1 MSRIPVVV
9 IGRNEG
15 ERLARCLASIALAGA
30 RAVYVDS
37 GSTDGSCE
45 LAARAGADV
54 VPLDPRRPFSAARAR
69 NEGFARALALQP
81 ELELVQ
87 FLDGDCELAP
97 RWLADGERALRE
109 RSRVAAV
116 CGRVRERHRERTIYN
131 RLCDLEWDVP
141 AGEARSCGGNAMMRG
156 SAFREAGGFDPALVA
171 GEEPELCVRLRGA
184 GWRILRLPAEMATHD
199 AAMSRFGQWWRRAV
213 RCGWAYAEGAALH
226 GAPPER
232 HWVKERRS
240 ALVWGLLL
248 PLATLL
254 LTFTVHGAFAAAL
267 GAYPLL
273 GLRVYR
279 WASRRGVARRDA
291 LLLGAFVVLAKFPE
305 SLGVAQFLALR
316 GLGRRRRVFDW
327 RVSG

>member
-1 MSRIPVVV
+1 MSRIAVVV

-15 ERLARCLASIALAGA
+15 ERLTRCLASIS
-30 RAVYVDS
+30 RPDVRVVYVDS
-37 GSTDGSCE
+37 GSTDGSCD
-45 LAARAGADV
+45 LAARAGVDV
-54 VPLDPRRPFSAARAR
+54 LSLDAGRPFSAARAR
-69 NEGFARALALQP
+69 NEGFDRALALDP

-97 RWLADGERALRE
+97 RWLAEGQRVLGER
-109 RSRVAAV
+109 SHVAAV
-116 CGRVRERHRERTIYN
+116 CGRVRERHRDRTIYN

-156 SAFREAGGFDPALVA
+156 SAFSEAGGFDPALVA

-184 GWRILRLPAEMATHD
+184 GWGILRLPAEMATHD

-232 HWVKERRS
+232 HWVRERRS
-240 ALVWGLLL
+240 AVVWGMLL

-254 LTFTVHGAFAAAL
+254 LAIAAHGAFAVAL

-273 GLRVYR
+273 GLRVYGR
-279 WASRRGVARRDA
+279 AARRGLAGRDA
-291 LLLGAFVVLAKFPE
+291 LLQAAFIVLAKFPE
-305 SLGVAQFLALR
+305 SLGVVQFLALR
-316 GLGRRRRVFDW
+316 GVGRRRRVFDW
-327 RVSG
+327 RVAG

>member
-1 MSRIPVVV
+1 MSRLAVVV

-15 ERLARCLASIALAGA
+15 ERLTRCLASISLADG

-37 GSTDGSCE
+37 GSTDGSRE

-54 VPLDPRRPFSAARAR
+54 VPLDPGRPFSAARAR
-69 NEGFARALALQP
+69 NEGFDRALALDP

-97 RWLADGERALRE
+97 GWLAEGERVLRE
-109 RSRVAAV
+109 RPDVAAV
-116 CGRVRERHRERTIYN
+116 CGRVRERHRDRTIYN

-156 SAFREAGGFDPALVA
+156 AAFREAGGFDPALVA

-184 GWRILRLPAEMATHD
+184 GWLILRLPAEMATHD

-232 HWVKERRS
+232 HWVRERRS
-240 ALVWGLLL
+240 AVAWGMLL

-254 LTFTVHGAFAAAL
+254 LALTVHGAFAVAL

-279 WASRRGVARRDA
+279 WAARRGVAGPDA
-291 LLLGAFVVLAKFPE
+291 LLQGVFIVLAKFPE

-316 GLGRRRRVFDW
+316 WVGRRRRVFDW
-327 RVSG
+327 RVAG